1 MGNKVFISYK
11 YSDNSVLNLKPY
23 GFFDTT
29 TVRDYVD
36 IIQNKLKSDG
46 IHIYKGENNNESLAD
61 FKTETIRSEL
71 ADRIFD
77 SSVTI
82 VLVSPNMKDIG
93 KAEKDQWIPWEIAY
107 SLRNKSRSDNKSK
120 RNAILL
126 VILPD
131 KSESY
136 NYVKSNYFNPHSF
149 YFDIIQKNLDNLHT
163 PYTAYKL
170 KNTCSKSYMLRCN
183 WNEFISNPNGWIET
197 AIEIRNKENKYNIV
211 ARP

>member
-23 GFFDTT
+23 GIFGTT
-29 TVRDYVD
+29 ARDYVD

-131 KSESY
+131 KSGSY
-136 NYVKSNYFNPHSF
+136 NYVESDYFNPHSF

-183 WNEFISNPNGWIET
+183 WNEFISNPNGWIEA
-197 AIEIRNKENKYNIV
+197 AIEIRNKQDKYNIV

>member
-23 GFFDTT
+23 GIFGTT
-29 TVRDYVD
+29 ARDYVD
-36 IIQNKLKSDG
+36 IIQKKLKSDG

-131 KSESY
+131 KSGSY
-136 NYVKSNYFNPHSF
+136 NYVESDYFNPHSF

-170 KNTCSKSYMLRCN
+170 KNNCSKSYMLRCK
-183 WNEFISNPNGWIET
+183 WNEFISNPNGWIEA
-197 AIEIRNKENKYNIV
+197 AIEIRNKQDKYNIV